1 MLPVMKVQEQLG
13 VHLCVLTHARV
24 NPRTQP
30 DYPVFI
36 RLLGMLGC
44 EVQEFDGTV
53 SVTPFGSRHP
63 LCIPFVR

>member
-1 MLPVMKVQEQLG
+1 MYQHTP
-13 VHLCVLTHARV
+13 VLTHT
-24 NPRTQP
+24 RTQP

-36 RLLGMLGC
+36 RLLAMLGC
-44 EVQEFDGTV
+44 EVREFDGTV